1 MQRVPFETLMQD
13 LTLSPQWLG
22 SLATAPWKHSF
33 LALMR
38 RIGANSRIDPVG
50 TAQLPQA
57 EPFRLGQLPHL
68 TFAPSEIARVAVDH
82 ERLKVRLF
90 GLGMLGPNGPL
101 PIHITE
107 IAREREELRHDPTL
121 SHFLDLFHH
130 RYFTI
135 FYRAWATAQ
144 STAGLDRAGEEKFTF
159 YIASLTGHDVREI
172 GQGPLPSHARLAA
185 APHLVRESRNPDG
198 LGATLA
204 HYFRVPVHIEEYVFH
219 WMQRPVPRQSRLGVP
234 GASPTMGINA
244 MLGDHIPDRQCKFR
258 IVLGPLD
265 LEAYLRF
272 TPQGTQLIRLVEWVR
287 AFVGEEMRWE
297 LELRILPARASPA
310 VLGGAQQLGW
320 SGWLG
325 ESSPDVPVRGM
336 HFDPE
341 DYLPQLTRDAEAR
354 WIVRSNLEASSS
366 EGA

>member
-1 MQRVPFETLMQD
+1 
-13 LTLSPQWLG
+13 
-22 SLATAPWKHSF
+22 
-33 LALMR
+33 
-38 RIGANSRIDPVG
+38 
-50 TAQLPQA
+50 
-57 EPFRLGQLPHL
+57 
-68 TFAPSEIARVAVDH
+68 
-82 ERLKVRLF
+82 
-90 GLGMLGPNGPL
+90 MLGPNGPL